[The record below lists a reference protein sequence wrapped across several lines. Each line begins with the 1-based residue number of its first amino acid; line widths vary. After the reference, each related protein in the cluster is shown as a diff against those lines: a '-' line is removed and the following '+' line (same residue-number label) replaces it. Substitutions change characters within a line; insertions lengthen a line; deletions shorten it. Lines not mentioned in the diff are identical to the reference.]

1 MVTDSKIESNR
12 LFTIPYI
19 HEKAIVAIP
28 MNIGNTVESSSDVE
42 YALALV
48 IFPHIEF
55 PKFSN
60 TSVAYRY
67 SDKYKDN
74 PYIMYDGANL
84 QSATELQFH
93 TDILSAEGAFNYD
106 F

>member
-1 MVTDSKIESNR
+1 MVTDSNIEANR

-48 IFPHIEF
+48 VFPHIEF

-60 TSVAYRY
+60 NSVAYRY
-67 SDKYKDN
+67 SDKHEDN

-84 QSATELQFH
+84 KYTTELQFH
-93 TDILSAEGAFNYD
+93 KDIVSAEGVFNYD